1 MVKGLVIKS
10 PYIDLILS
18 GKKTWEIRGSNT
30 NIRGKI
36 ALIKSGSGLVYGEV
50 ELVDAKEITLEEY
63 NKHCL
68 ELFGKKI
75 SKLPYKRTYA
85 WSVKNPVIYDEP
97 KKYKHPV
104 GAIIWVNLKEF

>member
-1 MVKGLVIKS
+1 MKGLVIKS
-10 PYIDLILS
+10 PYIDLILC
-18 GKKTWEIRGSNT
+18 GKKKWEIRGSNT

-50 ELVDAKEITLEEY
+50 ELVDCREITLDEY
-63 NKHCL
+63 NEHCL
-68 ELFGKKI
+68 ELYGKI
-75 SKLPYKRTYA
+75 YEKLPYKKTYA
-85 WSVKNPVIYDEP
+85 WSVVNPIIYDHP